1 MMRDDEHSMGFKVHI
16 HPRVKHALKEIEKR
30 ELHGSTLIVRIA
42 LDALGEVA
50 MTSKAKKPAD
60 LFDEVNSCGVLL
72 LRARPTSVLLANG
85 IRFATRRL
93 KDKIDEGLS
102 VGELKEFSKSQ
113 AVEFFK
119 TIEESVRK
127 IGEIGARR
135 LSSGDVVLTHG
146 YSSSVLSILGK
157 ARKDGKK
164 IKAIVTESRPE
175 LEGRLVARQLVRTGV
190 PTTLIID
197 SAVSHF
203 IREVD
208 KVLVGAEAVAA
219 NGAIVNKVGTSTIA
233 SVAHE
238 SRVRVFAAASVY
250 KFNPE
255 TMFGELIEIEERD
268 PNLVVPRSEIKGLRQ
283 LDVRNIAFDVTPPE
297 HIDLIITEIG
307 VVPPQG
313 VIMILKERRE
323 LPILATTPL
332 GV

>member
-1 MMRDDEHSMGFKVHI
+1 VYI
-16 HPRVKHALKEIEKR
+16 HPRVRRALKEIAKR

-50 MTSKAKKPAD
+50 AASKAKKQQD
-60 LFDEVNSCGVLL
+60 LFNEVNSCGMLL

-85 IRFATRRL
+85 IRFATYRL
-93 KDKIDEGLS
+93 KDRINKGVS
-102 VGELKEFSKSQ
+102 VDELKKFSKSQ
-113 AVEFFK
+113 TVEFFK
-119 TIEESVRK
+119 TIQESVEK

-135 LSSGDVVLTHG
+135 LSSGDVILTHG
-146 YSSSVLSILGK
+146 YSSSVLSIVRK
-157 ARKDGKK
+157 ARKYGKK

-175 LEGRLVARQLVRTGV
+175 FEGRLVARELDRIGV

-255 TMFGELIEIEERD
+255 TMFGELIQIEERE
-268 PNLVVPRSEIKGLRQ
+268 PSLVVPRSEIQDLRK
-283 LDVRNIAFDVTPPE
+283 LKVRNIAFDVTPPE

-313 VIMILKERRE
+313 VIMILKEKRE
-323 LPILATTPL
+323 LPILAMEPIL
-332 GV
+332 GLDRR